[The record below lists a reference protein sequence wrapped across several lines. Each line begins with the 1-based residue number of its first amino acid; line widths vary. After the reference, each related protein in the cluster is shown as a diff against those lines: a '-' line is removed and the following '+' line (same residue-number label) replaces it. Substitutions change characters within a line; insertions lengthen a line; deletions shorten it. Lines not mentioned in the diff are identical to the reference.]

1 MRASDLVGQQ
11 VLCRDA
17 PLGRVIDLRLDTGLD
32 SGRGAGGPVEVGDL
46 RLDGL
51 VVSPG
56 RWGGTLGYNRR
67 DAGRPWL
74 LWWLVH
80 RLHRKDRYVRWDL
93 VREWRGGTVQVDA
106 SVSELPG
113 VPSLP
118 S

>member
-1 MRASDLVGQQ
+1 MRASDLVGRP
-11 VLCRDA
+11 VRCSDG

-32 SGRGAGGPVEVGDL
+32 DDSGAGEPVEVADL

-56 RWGGTLGYNRR
+56 RWGGTLGYDRR

-93 VREWRGGTVQVDA
+93 VREWGGGTVQVDA
-106 SVSELPG
+106 RVSELPA
-113 VPSLP
+113 VPPLP